1 MRWWVVSSCL
11 WLAACAPSDPCAG
24 LAAAG
29 DPSLAI
35 GIGDPDRF
43 AGPTADGETVTPAW
57 GSQGGR
63 HLWLSLRTTAFWP
76 GTPRVLGGDAGV
88 PVFGATLVDRDT
100 GDEVTTQDWGWS
112 AMDGD
117 EIEATIAL
125 GELFLPWSSGST
137 STTGAGTD
145 DGLQDV
151 ALDVV
156 GEDVCGTRVEAALDL
171 TIAW

>member
-1 MRWWVVSSCL
+1 MRPSVLSFL
-11 WLAACAPSDPCAG
+11 ALAACAPSDPCA
-24 LAAAG
+24 LAAAAG
-29 DPSLAI
+29 TPSLAI
-35 GIGDPDRF
+35 GLGDPDAF

-63 HLWLSLRTTAFWP
+63 HLWTSLRTTAFWP
-76 GTPRVLGGDAGV
+76 GTPRVLGSDADV
-88 PVFGATLVDRDT
+88 PVFGARLVDGRT
-100 GDEVTTQDWGWS
+100 GDEITSQEWGWS

-125 GELFLPWSSGST
+125 GELFLPWLAST
-137 STTGAGTD
+137 SSASTGTEVD

-151 ALDVV
+151 TLDVE
-156 GEDVCGTRVEAALDL
+156 GEDVCGTRVDATVDL